1 MAYLDA
7 TGRISGVTVLNHCV
21 NSKEPASQQQ
31 GAADKWEEGRN
42 FVHKYI
48 WRTPTDQQYFQL
60 CNFQFIFTFAFVL
73 VFFNPAHKYIPV
85 K

>member
-48 WRTPTDQQYFQL
+48 
-60 CNFQFIFTFAFVL
+60 
-73 VFFNPAHKYIPV
+73 
-85 K
+85 